1 MPPIQQLCCSVDSLI
16 PVAAEIRNKPWRN
29 VASQGWRSLHT
40 TSESAAMEAL
50 VITSEGIMSI

>member
-16 PVAAEIRNKPWRN
+16 PVAAEIRNKPRRN
-29 VASQGWRSLHT
+29 VASQGWQSSHT